1 MEAGKYKL
9 GYRADIEGLRAIAV
23 LLVVAAHAKASWF
36 SGGFVG
42 VDVFFVLSGYLIT
55 GLILQEIQNTGH
67 LRFLNFYAR
76 RLRRLLPALLVMLTC
91 TSLVAIVV
99 LAPGEQG
106 PQAMGAATAAT
117 WLSNIHFALAKLD
130 YFGPGAADN
139 LFLHTWS
146 LGVEEQFY
154 LVWPALMVWA
164 VVVGG
169 EKDSRIQRLKIAML
183 AIATA
188 SLIACLVLTFT
199 APQLA
204 FYLMPL
210 RAWQFA
216 LGALVWL
223 HFNASRPGI
232 LANPPEN
239 PVSRISSWIG
249 WAGLTLIV
257 VAGAWFDANMAY
269 PGWRASLPTAGAAIV
284 LAVGARARAAGV
296 SRMLSWAPLQA
307 LGRIS
312 YSWYLWHWPV
322 LLLGAALT
330 TLDGIAR
337 TGLVALS
344 LLLAAAS
351 YRWVESPIRSQTRW
365 TIRPGI
371 TMMIALAL
379 MLMANA
385 LCIVWFNAT
394 WNWTHSPD
402 QRRYAKAHVDAPA
415 IYAMGCDDW
424 YHSDV
429 VRICSFGPEDAAHT
443 AVLMGDSIGA
453 QWFPAV
459 AKIYGRKG
467 WRLLVLTKS
476 SCPMVDEPFF
486 YSRIGRDYAE
496 CTVWRKH
503 ALQRIAVLHPDIV
516 ILGSVQNSPFDQSQ
530 WIEGTVRVLQAIDK
544 ATGHIYLLRGTPHL
558 GFDGPNCLASQR
570 WLPWLHPE
578 RKQCRAS
585 ISSQRDDDVYRW
597 LTQARRRFDNVT
609 TVDMNAVICPA
620 GECEAERSGTI
631 VFRDSQHLTASFVA
645 SLSGELERRL
655 ITRQETHRQ

>member
-76 RLRRLLPALLVMLTC
+76 RLRRLLPALLLMLTC

-130 YFGPGAADN
+130 YFGSGATSN

-164 VVVGG
+164 LVFGGG
-169 EKDSRIQRLKIAML
+169 EGNRIRRLKIAMV
-183 AIATA
+183 AIAVA
-188 SLIACLVLTFT
+188 SLIACVALTYT
-199 APQLA
+199 ASQLA

-223 HFNASRPGI
+223 QFNASRADVFI
-232 LANPPEN
+232 NRPE
-239 PVSRISSWIG
+239 SQTGLFSSWIG
-249 WAGLTLIV
+249 WIGLALIV
-257 VAGAWFDANMAY
+257 VAGILFDANMAY
-269 PGWRASLPTAGAAIV
+269 PGWRVLLPTAGTAIV
-284 LAVGARARAAGV
+284 LAVGARGCAAGV
-296 SRMLSWAPLQA
+296 SRMLSWPPLQA
-307 LGRIS
+307 LGRVS

-322 LLLGAALT
+322 LLLGAAWT

-344 LLLAAAS
+344 LLLAVAS
-351 YRWVESPIRSQTRW
+351 YRWVESPIRLQTRW
-365 TIRPGI
+365 TVRPGI
-371 TMMIALAL
+371 TVMTALAL

-385 LCIVWFNAT
+385 LCIGWFNAT

-402 QRRYAKAHVDAPA
+402 QQRYAKAHADAPV

-443 AVLMGDSIGA
+443 VVLMGDSIGA

-459 AKIYGRKG
+459 AKIFSGKG

-486 YSRIGRDYAE
+486 YSRIGRDYVE

-503 ALQRIAVLHPDIV
+503 ALQRIASLHPDIV
-516 ILGSVQNSPFDQSQ
+516 ILGSIQSSPFDQSQ

-544 ATGHIYLLRGTPHL
+544 AAGHIYLLRGTPHL

-585 ISSQRDDDVYRW
+585 ISSERDNDVYRW
-597 LTQARRRFDNVT
+597 LTQASRRFDNVM

-645 SLSGELERRL
+645 SLS
-655 ITRQETHRQ
+655 RQLDRQLTTQQDRH